1 VRRTDFIRL
10 LLIVFFALQLVAGQS
25 TNGTISG
32 IVFDPAG
39 KAIPHAELLIVN
51 DATGISYPGAT
62 NGEGIYAIPNL
73 PPGPYR
79 LQVSKYGFKT
89 LIKPDVVLHVEDAL
103 AINFTLSVGAASEI
117 VTVQGGAPI
126 INTTD
131 AAVST
136 VIDRSFVEQLPLNG
150 RSFNTL
156 LQLTPGVVIAPSN
169 NMGGNPGQFSIA
181 GQRTDANNFSVDGVS
196 ANFGVSL
203 GTDGYMGAAGTG
215 SAQAFSVLGGSSSLV
230 SVDALQEFRV
240 ETSSFA
246 PEFGRQ
252 PGGQVI
258 LTTRSGTNDFD
269 GGIFDYFRNT
279 VMDAN
284 NWFANQAK
292 EPRAPEHHND
302 FGAFLGGPLWKDR
315 TFFFA
320 SYEGARLDEPETT
333 QIEVPSAYARATA
346 PANLAPFLNAYPV
359 PNDTT
364 AAPGVYISPFTGN
377 YASQATLNA
386 GSIRIDHKISDR
398 FSVFSRYN
406 EAPSSEQSPTLSLST
421 LQNTSVDT
429 RTLTYGLN
437 VTFNRDVSNAFRGN
451 YSAQTGNTV
460 YTLTS
465 FEGAVPL
472 SPPLLIGSL
481 SATNTLGSFAPL
493 DTAGA
498 DLQFGPAARN
508 YANQNNF
515 VDDLS
520 WAKGTHQIK
529 IGADYRLIQT
539 RTAPPENTAAFN
551 PTSVQSFLATGDAD
565 LVALTS
571 GSAKFHTQAFSLYV
585 QDGWK
590 ITTRATVVYGV
601 RWDVNPAPAPTG
613 GTEFATWQNLNNPS
627 EISLA
632 PIGNP
637 LWKTSFGNLAPRIG
651 IAYALTPK
659 GDTVLRA
666 GAGIFYDLGVGQ
678 SANVA
683 TTFPNGALLSSSGV
697 SLPVSDLSPYLPTIS
712 LEPPYSGLIYAFEPN
727 LKTPRSFQWNLAL
740 DKSFAG
746 QQAVSVTYVGQVGGN
761 LLRDEG
767 LTTPNANFAP
777 GTLFYV
783 TQSNSSSNYQALQV
797 QLRRPLANG
806 LQALMNYTFS
816 HSLDDTSND
825 TVSTISS
832 TVYSNKN
839 DWGSSSFDVRHSFS
853 GALLY
858 EIPAAARSG
867 PVAILTGGWSVNTV
881 VVARSGFPFNLTL
894 LTLGAIGGAYP
905 RPDIVPGQPLWVSAP
920 TAPAG
925 KVVNPFAFAVPPT
938 LRQGTEGRND
948 IPGLGFTQ
956 VDLSLGRKFKIGERV
971 GLQFRA
977 DAFNVLNHPNFT
989 NPPGYYVSNSFTA
1002 YLQSLSTLNEGLG
1015 GLNPLFQ
1022 EGGPRSLQLS
1032 LRLSF

>member
-1 VRRTDFIRL
+1 MTIK
-10 LLIVFFALQLVAGQS
+10 G
-25 TNGTISG
+25 GTS
-32 IVFDPAG
+32 
-39 KAIPHAELLIVN
+39 L
-51 DATGISYPGAT
+51 
-62 NGEGIYAIPNL
+62 
-73 PPGPYR
+73 
-79 LQVSKYGFKT
+79 
-89 LIKPDVVLHVEDAL
+89 
-103 AINFTLSVGAASEI
+103 
-117 VTVQGGAPI
+117 
-126 INTTD
+126 INTESAT
-131 AAVST
+131 VST
-136 VIDRSFVEQLPLNG
+136 VIDRRFVENLPLNG

-169 NMGGNPGQFSIA
+169 NMGGNPGQFSVA
-181 GQRTDANNFSVDGVS
+181 GQRTDANSFSVDGVS
-196 ANFGVSL
+196 ANFGVSV

-258 LTTRSGTNDFD
+258 LTTRSGTNDFN

-302 FGAFLGGPLWKDR
+302 FGGFLGGPLRKDR

-333 QIEVPSAYARATA
+333 QIEVPSSYARATA
-346 PANLAPFLNAYPV
+346 PTNLAPFLNAYPL
-359 PNDTT
+359 PGDTT
-364 AAPGVYISPFTGN
+364 VVPGVYTSPFTGN
-377 YASQATLNA
+377 YASRATLNA
-386 GSIRIDHKISDR
+386 GSIRIDHTISDR
-398 FSVFSRYN
+398 FSIFGRYN
-406 EAPSSEQSPTLSLST
+406 EAPSSQQSPTLSLST
-421 LQNTSVDT
+421 LQSTVVNT

-437 VTFNRDVSNAFRGN
+437 AAFGKNVSNAYRGN
-451 YSAQTGNTV
+451 YSAQTANTA

-465 FEGAVPL
+465 YEGAAPL
-472 SPPLLIGSL
+472 SSPLLIGSL

-508 YANQNNF
+508 HAGQNNF

-529 IGADYRLIQT
+529 IGGDYRLIET
-539 RTAPPENTAAFN
+539 STAPPGNTVAFD

-571 GSAKFHTQAFSLYV
+571 GSATFHTQALSLFA

-590 ITTRATVVYGV
+590 IGTRTNVTYGL
-601 RWDVNPAPAPTG
+601 RWDVSPAPAPTG
-613 GTEFATWQNLNNPS
+613 DTRFATWQNLGNPS

-632 PIGNP
+632 PLGNS
-637 LWKTSFGNLAPRIG
+637 LWETSYENVAPRIG
-651 IAYALTPK
+651 IAYALTSN
-659 GDTVLRA
+659 GDTVIRA
-666 GAGIFYDLGVGQ
+666 GAGIFYDLGLGQ

-683 TTFPNGALLSSSGV
+683 TTFPNGVLLSSTGV
-697 SLPVSDLSPYLPTIS
+697 SLPVSDLSSYLPIIS
-712 LEPPYSGLIYAFEPN
+712 LEPPYGGLIYAFEPD
-727 LKTPRSFQWNLAL
+727 LKTPRSYEWNIAL
-740 DKSFAG
+740 EKLFAR
-746 QQAVSVTYVGQVGGN
+746 QQTLSVTYVGQTSRD
-761 LLRDEG
+761 LLRNEA

-777 GTLFYV
+777 GSFLYV
-783 TQSNSSSNYQALQV
+783 TQSNSSSNYNALQV

-806 LQALMNYTFS
+806 FQALLNYTYS
-816 HSLDDTSND
+816 HSLDDTSDD

-839 DWGSSSFDVRHSFS
+839 DWGSSSFDVRQSFS
-853 GALLY
+853 GALFY
-858 EIPAAARSG
+858 EIPSAARSG
-867 PVAILTGGWSVNTV
+867 PIASLTGGWSVDAV
-881 VVARSGFPFNLTL
+881 AVARSGFPFNLTL

-905 RPDIVPGQPLWVSAP
+905 RPDIIPGRPLWVSAP
-920 TAPAG
+920 GAPAG
-925 KVVNPFAFAVPPT
+925 KMVNPLAFAVPST
-938 LRQGTEGRND
+938 LRQGTEARND

-956 VDLSLGRKFKIGERV
+956 PDFSLARKFKLGERV
-971 GLQFRA
+971 RLQFRA
-977 DAFNVLNHPNFT
+977 DAFNAMNHPNFT
-989 NPPGYYVSNSFTA
+989 NPPGYYISNSFTT
-1002 YLQSLSTLNEGLG
+1002 YLQSISTLNEGLG